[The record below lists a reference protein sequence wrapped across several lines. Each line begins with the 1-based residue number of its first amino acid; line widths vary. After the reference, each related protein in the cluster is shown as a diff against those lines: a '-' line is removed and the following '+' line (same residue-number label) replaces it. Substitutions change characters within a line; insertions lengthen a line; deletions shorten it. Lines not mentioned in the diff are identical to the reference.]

1 MKPLKVTE
9 GKIQNLTY
17 GNRFVKRYTHTHTH
31 TQATDRHVIHHDV
44 TNDSL

>member
-17 GNRFVKRYTHTHTH
+17 GHGFIKRYTHAHAHKQQTG
-31 TQATDRHVIHHDV
+31 I
-44 TNDSL
+44 

>member
-17 GNRFVKRYTHTHTH
+17 GHRFVKRYTHTHTD
-31 TQATDRHVIHHDV
+31 TSNRQACNTP
-44 TNDSL
+44 

>member
-31 TQATDRHVIHHDV
+31 TSNRQACNTP
-44 TNDSL
+44 